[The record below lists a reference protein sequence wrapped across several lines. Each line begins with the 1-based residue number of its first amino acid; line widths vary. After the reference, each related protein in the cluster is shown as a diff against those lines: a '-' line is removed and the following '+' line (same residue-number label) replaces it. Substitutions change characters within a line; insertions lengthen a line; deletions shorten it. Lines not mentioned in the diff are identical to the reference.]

1 MAVRLQLPSDGTR
14 EVGLR
19 HLAGPAAALD
29 ALMGIGPPLLEL
41 GTLDENA
48 APPSLDIH
56 CTTDPLRRSAWVVRR
71 TRAVR
76 SRYRSFDDLTREQ
89 SWNPKRKKWP
99 CSLTAPTSMPPP
111 SRSG

>member
-71 TRAVR
+71 TRAPSEIDW
-76 SRYRSFDDLTREQ
+76 SRCQVLKTQ
-89 SWNPKRKKWP
+89 WP
-99 CSLTAPTSMPPP
+99 LD
-111 SRSG
+111 